1 VELKSIV
8 DYLEAQI
15 RRRKVDVQL
24 NYRQTAVGL
33 LDLEADLVIVAT
45 GAIPPMPNFPEATV
59 PVLRPWDVLRNVTT
73 CGNGDVLVVDD
84 GTGFWPAVSAA
95 DALAGRG
102 CRVTL
107 TTPAAAVGA
116 NIPVESATHLHRRL
130 RTRDVTFRPFTTM
143 ATIAGRVAVLQ
154 DVTSGHTEQHE
165 VDFVVVQTSSQPVRD
180 LVSDQT
186 RGLRIEMVGD
196 CWAPRRLSN
205 AIFDANRLMRN
216 FADSGVRRGPRLPS
230 VPC

>member
-1 VELKSIV
+1 
-8 DYLEAQI
+8 
-15 RRRKVDVQL
+15 
-24 NYRQTAVGL
+24 
-33 LDLEADLVIVAT
+33 
-45 GAIPPMPNFPEATV
+45 
-59 PVLRPWDVLRNVTT
+59 
-73 CGNGDVLVVDD
+73 
-84 GTGFWPAVSAA
+84 
-95 DALAGRG
+95 
-102 CRVTL
+102 
-107 TTPAAAVGA
+107 
-116 NIPVESATHLHRRL
+116 
-130 RTRDVTFRPFTTM
+130 
-143 ATIAGRVAVLQ
+143 VLQ

-186 RGLRIEMVGD
+186 RGLRIEMIGD